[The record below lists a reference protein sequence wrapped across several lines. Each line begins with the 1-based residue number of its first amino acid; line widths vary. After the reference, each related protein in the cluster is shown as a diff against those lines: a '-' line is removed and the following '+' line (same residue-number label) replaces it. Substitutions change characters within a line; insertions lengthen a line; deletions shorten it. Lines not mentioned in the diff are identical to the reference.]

1 MSNEVNQA
9 FLRAYVKNRAERALQ
24 GTKPVNPPPPSVVR
38 RDVPNQGD
46 SIRIDQSVQPSTNSS
61 ALESD
66 GNARSVPAPH
76 LASFSNNTNL
86 ASKERAPQLNK
97 GSKGSA
103 RQDLDGGVWS
113 PIGVE
118 RGMKGTNRS
127 NSAPAIVVNAPRN
140 ESVPNIARMGSRTL
154 ASQAPTTASQSPST
168 QPATGRTGSTATHSS
183 FPAHAASD
191 QTTSRIRVDSAHGQ
205 TRQPHSSEIMVSQ
218 SSSNSLQVAPS
229 IVVNDNLPNLRDRVS
244 GNAVIANPPIMAGA
258 GIVSTPSGLPS
269 VAAKKASSLATE
281 SSPTNKPKGPTDRV
295 PSHSDSARKPMPQ
308 HGEIHTE
315 SKLSMPKLGSSFSEK
330 NITIRPVD
338 RGSLDRDTSATSLP
352 LPVAFTPSWEV
363 DRFIWPDV
371 LKQIENSDAAAFA
384 AISKHLR
391 LANQDSLK
399 VIAVTSGERGVG
411 RSTVSMHLARCAAA
425 SGLKVALI
433 DADGFHPSLID
444 QLKLDLDHGWQEC
457 LFENIPLEEVAIKS
471 IEDNITLFPLTSVI
485 PTQQLHVN
493 LHRMAKIVK
502 RVSMAFDMVFLDSNR
517 LNLEQRDLVGISQD
531 RVVDAAIVVTDSEL
545 SVKEKV
551 DTAVS
556 ILHGMGIAS
565 VGLVQNFHS

>member
-24 GTKPVNPPPPSVVR
+24 GTKPTNPVSPSVVR
-38 RDVPNQGD
+38 RDIPNQGD
-46 SIRIDQSVQPSTNSS
+46 SIRIDQTIKPNSNPSAQQTDNRT
-61 ALESD
+61 
-66 GNARSVPAPH
+66 RSIPSPH
-76 LASFSNNTNL
+76 LSGLSNNTNQS
-86 ASKERAPQLNK
+86 SKERAPQLPRA
-97 GSKGSA
+97 SQESP
-103 RQDLDGGVWS
+103 RQDLEGGVWS

-118 RGMKGTNRS
+118 RGMKGANRS
-127 NSAPAIVVNAPRN
+127 SSAPAIVVNAPRN

-154 ASQAPTTASQSPST
+154 ASQAPANASQSPSN
-168 QPATGRTGSTATHSS
+168 QPSTGKADSIATVSS
-183 FPAHAASD
+183 VSGNSASD
-191 QTTSRIRVDSAHGQ
+191 QNTSRVRVDSAHGH

-218 SSSNSLQVAPS
+218 SSGSSLQVAPS
-229 IVVNDNLPNLRDRVS
+229 IVVNDNLPSLRDRVN
-244 GNAVIANPPIMAGA
+244 GNAVMANPPIMAGA
-258 GIVSTPSGLPS
+258 GIVSTPSGVPS
-269 VAAKKASSLATE
+269 VAAKKASPLANESL
-281 SSPTNKPKGPTDRV
+281 PTAQPKGTSDRV
-295 PSHSDSARKPMPQ
+295 PAHPGGARKPMPQ
-308 HGEIHTE
+308 HGEIH
-315 SKLSMPKLGSSFSEK
+315 SQSRIPGPKLGSSFSEK
-330 NITIRPVD
+330 NNANRPLD
-338 RGSLDRDTSATSLP
+338 RGSSDRDSSATSLP
-352 LPVAFTPSWEV
+352 LPIAFTPSWEV
-363 DRFIWPDV
+363 DRFAWPDV
-371 LKQIENSDAAAFA
+371 LKQIENSDKAAFA

-391 LANQDSLK
+391 LANQDGLK

-425 SGLKVALI
+425 SGLRVALI
-433 DADGFHPSLID
+433 DADGFNPSLID

-471 IEDNITLFPLTSVI
+471 IEDDITFFPLTSVI

-517 LNLEQRDLVGISQD
+517 LNLEQRDLVGVSQD

>member
-24 GTKPVNPPPPSVVR
+24 GTKPVNPAPPSVVR
-38 RDVPNQGD
+38 RDIPNQGD
-46 SIRIDQSVQPSTNSS
+46 SIRIDQTVQPNTNSS
-61 ALESD
+61 ALQAD
-66 GNARSVPAPH
+66 GQTRSIPAPH
-76 LASFSNNTNL
+76 LAGFSKSTSH
-86 ASKERAPQLNK
+86 ASKDRAPQLHRA
-97 GSKGSA
+97 SQESP
-103 RQDLDGGVWS
+103 RQDLEGGVWS

-154 ASQAPTTASQSPST
+154 ASQAPTTATQSSST
-168 QPATGRTGSTATHSS
+168 QPSTERTGSTATHTSA
-183 FPAHAASD
+183 PGHAASD
-191 QTTSRIRVDSAHGQ
+191 QTVSRIRVDSAHGQ

-218 SSSNSLQVAPS
+218 SSSNSLQVSPS
-229 IVVNDNLPNLRDRVS
+229 IVVNDNLPNLRDRFS
-244 GNAVIANPPIMAGA
+244 GNAVMANPPIMAGA
-258 GIVSTPSGLPS
+258 GIASTPSGLPL
-269 VAAKKASSLATE
+269 VAAKKANSRVTE
-281 SSPTNKPKGPTDRV
+281 SLPTQPTGTTDRI
-295 PSHSDSARKPMPQ
+295 PSHSDSVRKPMPQ
-308 HGEIHTE
+308 HGEIHSE
-315 SKLSMPKLGSSFSEK
+315 SKLSGPKLSSSFSEK
-330 NITIRPVD
+330 SKTNRPVD
-338 RGSLDRDTSATSLP
+338 RGPSDRDTSATSLP
-352 LPVAFTPSWEV
+352 MHVAFTPSWEV
-363 DRFIWPDV
+363 DRFAWPDV

-391 LANQDSLK
+391 LANQDGLK

-411 RSTVSMHLARCAAA
+411 RSTVSMHLARCTAA

-502 RVSMAFDMVFLDSNR
+502 RVSMAFDMVILDSNR
-517 LNLEQRDLVGISQD
+517 LNLEQRDLVGVSQD